1 MGARHERQPEQ
12 DGTQPHVCAESSS
25 AAISSSA
32 SSLRAGSS
40 GREGGWWRR
49 RGRRRGGGDD
59 AATRFTHGCYTLA
72 PHFFARF
79 AAGVANSAL
88 VPPIAFVSSAHSAG
102 SSAAKLI
109 TDGLVSTLAA
119 WRRT

>member
-1 MGARHERQPEQ
+1 MAAAR
-12 DGTQPHVCAESSS
+12 
-25 AAISSSA
+25 AAA
-32 SSLRAGSS
+32 
-40 GREGGWWRR
+40 RR
-49 RGRRRGGGDD
+49 RRRRSYTFY
-59 AATRFTHGCYTLA
+59 TRLLHPRPA

>member
-1 MGARHERQPEQ
+1 MLLARRLP
-12 DGTQPHVCAESSS
+12 AEPNTGPSGVGS
-25 AAISSSA
+25 A
-32 SSLRAGSS
+32 GV
-40 GREGGWWRR
+40 
-49 RGRRRGGGDD
+49 
-59 AATRFTHGCYTLA
+59 RFTTTSPRTA

-102 SSAAKLI
+102 SSAAKLV

>member
-1 MGARHERQPEQ
+1 M
-12 DGTQPHVCAESSS
+12 
-25 AAISSSA
+25 
-32 SSLRAGSS
+32 
-40 GREGGWWRR
+40 
-49 RGRRRGGGDD
+49 GGGGGAGRSGQQSVEVHNTDSFIHSPP
-59 AATRFTHGCYTLA
+59 TP

-102 SSAAKLI
+102 SSAAKLV